1 MVELLD
7 VQAVTLTLIQ
17 DLIVSQL
24 GLCIFKK
31 LVVFV
36 YFL

>member
-24 GLCIFKK
+24 DLCI
-31 LVVFV
+31 LVKN
-36 YFL
+36 

>member
-1 MVELLD
+1 MVELPD

-24 GLCIFKK
+24 DLCI
-31 LVVFV
+31 LVKN
-36 YFL
+36 